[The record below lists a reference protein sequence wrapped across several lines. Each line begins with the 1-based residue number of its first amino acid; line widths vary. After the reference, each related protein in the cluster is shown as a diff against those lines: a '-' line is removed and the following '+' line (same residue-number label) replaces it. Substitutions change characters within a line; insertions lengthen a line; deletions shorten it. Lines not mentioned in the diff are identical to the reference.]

1 MKVLVCGAGS
11 RGDIHPLL
19 GLADTLRRR
28 GHDVHI
34 LLNPIYRDLA
44 ESHEFTFVPVGDATE
59 MSRLQEDPRAST
71 YNHGWKQWLVQA
83 AVRSMRPMHQAIV
96 ENYEPNNTVLV
107 GNYLAFGA
115 RMAHDHLGIP
125 LATVHM
131 DAHTIR
137 SINEVL
143 ALPFPGIFGSMV
155 PRWYQH
161 FQFWMIDRFW
171 IDPLIAPAINQFR
184 NELRLPS
191 VRRIAHDWWHS
202 PQVSIGLYPNWWGS
216 PQPDWP
222 SQCVSSDFIFWDDG
236 CHAELS
242 ADARQFLSK
251 GPRPIAFTPGTSN
264 MHTTAYFSAAIEAC
278 RQLGKRGI
286 IITDRTDL
294 VPALPETMRCFN
306 YVPFGPL
313 LRELS
318 LVVHHGGVG
327 TSAQCIAAGL
337 PQVVVPSLYNQP
349 DTAKRLERLGVARS
363 IAPEKFTARRL
374 ITGIQELLD
383 NSSVQSRC
391 AELASKVDRP
401 RGQRLTGDIVES
413 LCGTDVVS
421 RYEAAAQNNLFKP
434 DLDSLATGCSS

>member
-1 MKVLVCGAGS
+1 MKVLVSGVGS
-11 RGDIHPLL
+11 RGDIHPLM
-19 GLADTLRRR
+19 GLAEELRCR

-34 LLNPIYRDLA
+34 LLNPIYRDLVTA
-44 ESHEFTFVPVGDATE
+44 SKFTFVPVGDSVD
-59 MSRLQEDPRAST
+59 MSSLYQNPRAST
-71 YNHGWKQWLVQA
+71 YSDGWKLWLEHA
-83 AVRSMRPMHQAIV
+83 AIRSMRSMHRAIA

-137 SINEVL
+137 STKEVL
-143 ALPFPGIFGSMV
+143 ALPFPGIVGPLV
-155 PRWYQH
+155 PSWYQH
-161 FQFWMIDRFW
+161 IQFWLIDRFW

-184 NELRLPS
+184 EELKLPS

-202 PQVSIGLYPNWWGS
+202 PQVTIGLYPDWWGK

-236 CHAELS
+236 SHAELP
-242 ADARQFLSK
+242 ADLQQFLSD
-251 GPRPIAFTPGTSN
+251 GPSPIVFTPGTSN
-264 MHTTAYFSAAIEAC
+264 MHTTAYFTAAIQAC
-278 RQLGKRGI
+278 RQLGQRGI
-286 IITDRTDL
+286 IVTDRSEL
-294 VPALPETMRCFN
+294 VPTLPESMRCFK

-313 LRELS
+313 LPELL

-349 DTAKRLERLGVARS
+349 DTAKRLERLGIARS
-363 IAPEKFTARRL
+363 ISAAKFSTRRL
-374 ITGIQELLD
+374 ITAIRELVEC
-383 NSSVQSRC
+383 NSIHERCQSLKSRMC
-391 AELASKVDRP
+391 RT
-401 RGQRLTGDIVES
+401 RGLQVAGDFVES
-413 LCGTDVVS
+413 ICGMDVM
-421 RYEAAAQNNLFKP
+421 RGEM
-434 DLDSLATGCSS
+434 ATSQTPAFQVETSNV